1 MPSCLASLASLT
13 SSGQVLWHILELSCG
28 MLMDNSNHNNEQ
40 LAKMGQIEG
49 TLHILCLNWSDG
61 DVRFVFFPKA
71 CHIFVCACF
80 LPINVLPNDI
90 SNISHSLLL
99 ILLDQLNFLSRCIVF
114 DFYRFCCLAMA
125 ATAGCQWYPRVIPLL
140 CFCSF
145 APSSRRFICT
155 SWKLRW
161 FQMLPPPR
169 SCRMC
174 HHQVTSSYAHKK
186 CCDCDAFEIQC
197 KRASPTAILWKERS
211 VICSISF
218 VC

>member
-1 MPSCLASLASLT
+1 MCVLFFFSESMSYFRLCMLLT
-13 SSGQVLWHILELSCG
+13 HKCFAQRYFQYFPQFVVDLIWPTQFFVQMYSIWFLS
-28 MLMDNSNHNNEQ
+28 
-40 LAKMGQIEG
+40 
-49 TLHILCLNWSDG
+49 
-61 DVRFVFFPKA
+61 
-71 CHIFVCACF
+71 
-80 LPINVLPNDI
+80 
-90 SNISHSLLL
+90 
-99 ILLDQLNFLSRCIVF
+99 ILLFGNG
-114 DFYRFCCLAMA
+114 
-125 ATAGCQWYPRVIPLL
+125 AGCQWYPRVIPLL